1 MQKTR
6 KYKFHLNEKF
16 RKGIFVSRYDGVQF
30 VWASQMA
37 LVVKNSSAN
46 AEDTRDLG
54 SVPGLSE
61 RSPGEGNGNPLQY
74 ACLGNPMDR
83 GARWATVHRVA
94 ELHMTEHLS
103 LIAFAFDVISKAK

>member
-37 LVVKNSSAN
+37 LVVKNLSAN
-46 AEDTRDLG
+46 AEGARDLG

-74 ACLGNPMDR
+74 ACLGNLMDR
-83 GARWATVHRVA
+83 GAWWATIHGVTKV
-94 ELHMTEHLS
+94 LDMT
-103 LIAFAFDVISKAK
+103 